1 MVKSSYAKA
10 YKEVI
15 EIIKYLPKEE
25 YNRIPEDK
33 IKFFEEN
40 MDINYDFTINPEID
54 LSKQNISRKANA
66 IIISLFLDY
75 FATEKQKEKIE
86 EVLRFNEEQH
96 EQEKQKKYNPENLFK
111 DFDKESIGEIH
122 SLQDTKPIVAMEKYK
137 ENIFTKF
144 KMFILKFLHK
154 DNIGLK

>member
-25 YNRIPEDK
+25 YNRIPENK

-40 MDINYDFTINPEID
+40 MDTNYDFTIDPGID

-66 IIISLFLDY
+66 IIISIFLDY
-75 FATEKQKEKIE
+75 FATEKQKEKIIE
-86 EVLRFNEEQH
+86 ILKYNEQQV
-96 EQEKQKKYNPENLFK
+96 EQEKRNKYNPNTIFKNLE
-111 DFDKESIGEIH
+111 KESIQEKTEIEN
-122 SLQDTKPIVAMEKYK
+122 TKHTVAVVEYK
-137 ENIFTKF
+137 ENFFNKF
-144 KMFILKFLHK
+144 KRFILNLLQK
-154 DNIGLK
+154 DD